1 MDQAWW
7 ESTITNRI
15 PCLIHMTE
23 HPKRILV
30 SAGLIRGE
38 PGGLNADR
46 FLVSRRPA
54 GTHLGHFWEFPG
66 GKIEPGETDEEC
78 LRREIQEELG
88 LDARI
93 GTLIHVN
100 HASPT
105 FELAVY
111 NAQLEDEDGELQ
123 LREHEEFR
131 WVKPEEL
138 KAYDMLPADEPV
150 IDILN
155 GSGPID

>member
-1 MDQAWW
+1 MKTPLRAIAGVIRRD
-7 ESTITNRI
+7 
-15 PCLIHMTE
+15 
-23 HPKRILV
+23 
-30 SAGLIRGE
+30 GLILIGKRCQDDSY
-38 PGGLNADR
+38 GGL
-46 FLVSRRPA
+46 
-54 GTHLGHFWEFPG
+54 WEFPG

-155 GSGPID
+155 ESGPID